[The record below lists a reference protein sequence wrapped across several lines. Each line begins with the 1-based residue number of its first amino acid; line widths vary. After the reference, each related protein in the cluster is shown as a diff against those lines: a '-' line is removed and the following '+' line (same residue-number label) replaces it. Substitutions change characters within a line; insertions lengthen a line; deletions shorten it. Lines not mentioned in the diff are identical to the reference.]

1 MSALA
6 TPYIHTTN
14 TIDGVAD
21 PVNVEV
27 CGSITKFDKPAVN
40 GGTAEWQIIFKLR
53 GDNASPNEVTW
64 KYDTALARD
73 TDYTAILTAVSTE
86 M

>member
-6 TPYIHTTN
+6 TPYVHTTN

-53 GDNASPNEVTW
+53 GEGASPSEVTW
-64 KYDTALARD
+64 RYATALARD

-86 M
+86 L